1 MRDIAGVLAV
11 LVIVFGALWAAG
23 LIH

>member
-1 MRDIAGVLAV
+1 MRDIAGMLTV
-11 LVIVFGALWAAG
+11 LVIVFGALWAIG